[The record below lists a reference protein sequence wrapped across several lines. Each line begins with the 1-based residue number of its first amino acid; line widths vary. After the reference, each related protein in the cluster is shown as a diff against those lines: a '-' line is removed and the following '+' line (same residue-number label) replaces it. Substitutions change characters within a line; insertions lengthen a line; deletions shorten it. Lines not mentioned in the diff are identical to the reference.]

1 MLFPVV
7 AGVSVRLSR
16 CCHPLRPQP
25 SRACSALAAGRAGSC
40 CSQRRAPAS
49 SRSPCSSVSCAVA
62 AAEAKGAASWCDASQ
77 RAACFAGGPVHAGSL
92 PPLSLT
98 NQFTSAV
105 SSADLVLRFGRPLRP
120 DQIPGGPKAAAAA
133 TAAVQQPQQQPPQQ
147 QQQPASF
154 PASHR
159 GQPPAAAAAAAA
171 GQHFPSSGHWCS
183 GLPDSLSHAPLLLEV
198 ARGAAG
204 ITDDELRFLCTI
216 LDTSPDD
223 GGSGGGHAG

>member
-1 MLFPVV
+1 MGQQVRLRHGALRRTFCVGWLSIGQPPVQLARFQGRHMLFPVV

-49 SRSPCSSVSCAVA
+49 SRSPCLSVSCAVA

-120 DQIPGGPKAAAAA
+120 DQIPGGPKAAAAT
-133 TAAVQQPQQQPPQQ
+133 TAA
-147 QQQPASF
+147 ATT
-154 PASHR
+154 
-159 GQPPAAAAAAAA
+159 AAAASII
-171 GQHFPSSGHWCS
+171 PCITS
-183 GLPDSLSHAPLLLEV
+183 
-198 ARGAAG
+198 GAA
-204 ITDDELRFLCTI
+204 TRRRCCCRR
-216 LDTSPDD
+216 
-223 GGSGGGHAG
+223 